1 MRMRTATVGLAFG
14 LVFGAG
20 LALAD
25 DSVIGYWNFDDA
37 TNPGRDA
44 SGQGG
49 DITDLGTAANAEI
62 LQDAVRGGYLNLTK
76 SGSTCG
82 RVHATT
88 AKGINLKRSTND
100 GWTIGMWVKGSD
112 ALANALDPNGKATGD
127 DASAF
132 KNALKDGKWHPLVI
146 VYRPNENTGRYR
158 IYVNAFSPA
167 ATTDVCTNQDDK
179 GNPKWFL
186 PVTTSGG
193 DYKSVEIG
201 GTIGGEGKVPFL
213 PTIYLK
219 TDFFGGIDDCIII
232 DRELKGGYQKTDS
245 EGDNF
250 RPGDEVFRWVQT
262 GETAVFSWGAAEAT
276 DGTGADTF
284 GGAGS
289 KTNFWSNK
297 QAPQSGLDYQVENS
311 KTVTANSS
319 ATFAGKSLRLGRVTE
334 LKGVLSLEDAQTGT
348 KTAVLTKTASESMV
362 GNLTQFGA
370 NTALAVAD
378 LQLNRGTLESK
389 ASGQSLNGA
398 IAVNSTADNPYAV
411 KVGSGTYAITGT
423 MGGGGWI
430 QKTGTGSLDL
440 SGLTALDASVRFVN
454 GVTLKL
460 PSAGKTVALTRENTT
475 LEYGASATLESIE
488 VAGFA
493 DQTVFSAMPIVKVAS
508 GTLTVA
514 DSIAGGGRFAK
525 TGTGGLDLSGLETFE
540 GSLLLAN
547 GELRLPSANPT
558 VAVYQGGTLV
568 IAFDEEQGTARTV
581 TIGEFN
587 ASFAGTVKFRMDG
600 TLTTMHRYE
609 ILRMPAG
616 AEVDLENSSACSDTM
631 SLRLKSVVSGDVRI
645 VYLDC
650 LPKLIGDAY
659 ASPML
664 ILE

>member
-112 ALANALDPNGKATGD
+112 ALANALDPDGKATGG
-127 DASAF
+127 DASVF
-132 KNALKDGKWHPLVI
+132 KDALKDGKWHPLVI
-146 VYRPNENTGRYR
+146 VYRPSNGDSYYR
-158 IYVNAFSPA
+158 IYVNAFSPS
-167 ATTDVCTNQDDK
+167 ATRDVCTNQDGK

-201 GTIGGEGKVPFL
+201 GTIGGEGRALIK
-213 PTIYLK
+213 TITLK

-232 DRELKGGYQKTDS
+232 DRELKGGYQQGNG
-245 EGDNF
+245 EGDN
-250 RPGDEVFRWVQT
+250 RPDDEVFRWVQT
-262 GETAVFSWGAAEAT
+262 GETAVFSANWGTAEAT

-284 GGAGS
+284 SGAGS
-289 KTNFWSNK
+289 ANNFWSNK
-297 QAPQSGLDYQVENS
+297 LAPQSGLDYQVENS
-311 KTVTANSS
+311 KTVTANAS
-319 ATFAGKSLRLGRVTE
+319 ATFAGHSLRLGRTAE
-334 LKGVLSLEDAQTGT
+334 LKGVKTLDAAQTGT
-348 KTAVLTKTASESMV
+348 KTAVSTKPASDSMV

-378 LQLNRGTLESK
+378 LQLNRGILESK

-398 IAVNSTADNPYAV
+398 IAVNSTAGNPYTV

-430 QKTGTGSLDL
+430 QKTGAGSLDL

-488 VAGFA
+488 VEGFA
-493 DQTVFSAMPIVKVAS
+493 DQTVFTAMPIVKVAS

-525 TGTGGLDLSGLETFE
+525 TGPGGLDLSGLETFE

-581 TIGEFN
+581 TIGEFS
-587 ASFAGTVKFRMDG
+587 ASAGTVKFRMDG

>member
-1 MRMRTATVGLAFG
+1 M
-14 LVFGAG
+14 
-20 LALAD
+20 
-25 DSVIGYWNFDDA
+25 
-37 TNPGRDA
+37 
-44 SGQGG
+44 
-49 DITDLGTAANAEI
+49 
-62 LQDAVRGGYLNLTK
+62 
-76 SGSTCG
+76 
-82 RVHATT
+82 
-88 AKGINLKRSTND
+88 
-100 GWTIGMWVKGSD
+100 
-112 ALANALDPNGKATGD
+112 
-127 DASAF
+127 
-132 KNALKDGKWHPLVI
+132 
-146 VYRPNENTGRYR
+146 
-158 IYVNAFSPA
+158 
-167 ATTDVCTNQDDK
+167 
-179 GNPKWFL
+179 
-186 PVTTSGG
+186 
-193 DYKSVEIG
+193 
-201 GTIGGEGKVPFL
+201 
-213 PTIYLK
+213 
-219 TDFFGGIDDCIII
+219 
-232 DRELKGGYQKTDS
+232 
-245 EGDNF
+245 
-250 RPGDEVFRWVQT
+250 
-262 GETAVFSWGAAEAT
+262 GAAEAT

-284 GGAGS
+284 SGAGS
-289 KTNFWSNK
+289 KTNFWSNA
-297 QAPQSGLDYQVENS
+297 QAPQSGLDYQVENN

-319 ATFAGKSLRLGRVTE
+319 ATFAGKTLRLGRVTE

-430 QKTGTGSLDL
+430 QKTGAGSLDL
-440 SGLTALDASVRFVN
+440 SGLTAFDASVKFVN
-454 GVTLKL
+454 GGTLKL
-460 PSAGKTVALTRENTT
+460 PSAGKTVALTRANTT

-488 VAGFA
+488 VEGFA

-616 AEVDLENSSACSDTM
+616 AEVTLQNTSACSDTM